1 MKLTI
6 SKEDVIQALQKW
18 LDERWTVDS
27 PVITDV
33 EPITYGARQNLES
46 MTLEMTTNR
55 EFVCGPVVAVETR

>member
-6 SKEDVIQALQKW
+6 SKAEVIQALQKW

-33 EPITYGARQNLES
+33 EPTTFGSRQNLEN
-46 MTLEMTTNR
+46 MTLEMSTNK
-55 EFVCGPVVAVETR
+55 EFVCGPPVEHR